1 MYAYGYHAAISMRRK
16 SVHRARRAFLL
27 VLGLAIIG
35 MIWSAELV
43 ARAGYGPAWLQ
54 FLFAASSPTGGLHV
68 GLVAGHRGNDP
79 GTVCDDGLTEVEVN
93 TQIAELT
100 AERLRSQGI
109 RVDVLNEFDNRLL
122 LYRADA
128 FVSIHSDS
136 CQSDFSG
143 FKVAAP
149 EGGSAASRRLADCLW
164 DRYEAASGLP
174 RHPST
179 ITKDM
184 TRYHAF
190 RKLAPFTPA
199 AIIELGFL
207 GTDRSLLVEQPQRLA
222 DGVAAGILCFL
233 VPETPQ
239 PDATTEEPQ

>member
-1 MYAYGYHAAISMRRK
+1 MRRK

-27 VLGLAIIG
+27 VLGLALIAS
-35 MIWSAELV
+35 IWSAEQV

-54 FLFAASSPTGGLHV
+54 FLFAASGPTGGLHV
-68 GLVAGHRGNDP
+68 GLVAGHRGNDS
-79 GTVCDDGLTEVEVN
+79 GTACADGLTEVSVN
-93 TQIAELT
+93 TRVAELT

-109 RVDVLNEFDNRLL
+109 RVDVLDEFDSRLL
-122 LYRADA
+122 LYSADA
-128 FVSIHSDS
+128 FVSIHTDS

-149 EGGSAASRRLADCLW
+149 DGGSAASRRLAGCLW

-174 RHPST
+174 RHPGT

-190 RKLAPFTPA
+190 RKLSPFTPA

-207 GTDRSLLVEQPQRLA
+207 GTDRALLVDQPERLA
-222 DGVAAGILCFL
+222 EGVAAGIMCFL
-233 VPETPQ
+233 VPAPATPG
-239 PDATTEEPQ
+239 ATAEESQ